1 MAGLWAERDDD
12 GDSNRTVT
20 ILTTEPNDV
29 MTPIHDR
36 MPVIL
41 PTDDIIN

>member
-1 MAGLWAERDDD
+1 MAGLWERWAGADETLA
-12 GDSNRTVT
+12 TVT

-29 MTPIHDR
+29 VAPIHDR

-41 PTDDIIN
+41 PPE